1 MKPETLDLLKK
12 VLCLLENGVK
22 PSRLYEVLREFGITK
37 NHINWQFDY
46 FIQRL
51 DLFWDDDFDED
62 TLENDWMSFNNLKKK
77 EK

>member
-22 PSRLYEVLREFGITK
+22 PHRLYEVLREFGITK

-62 TLENDWMSFNNLKKK
+62 DLENDWMSFNNLKKK